1 MADRKPTLVFS
12 PAFSTIHTAGRIEQ
26 LIREVDTV
34 ADRVE
39 QDAQLKRTHGMTR
52 KDWDAAL
59 SLHLHGDLR

>member
-12 PAFSTIHTAGRIEQ
+12 PAFSTIHTECRIEQ
-26 LIREVDTV
+26 LMREVDTV